1 MDHSDDQRLVLL
13 QSVNDP
19 VAVDYKFAKVL
30 IVKLRHFAA
39 CLRKA
44 REYP

>member
-1 MDHSDDQRLVLL
+1 L

-19 VAVDYKFAKVL
+19 VAVSNKFTNVL